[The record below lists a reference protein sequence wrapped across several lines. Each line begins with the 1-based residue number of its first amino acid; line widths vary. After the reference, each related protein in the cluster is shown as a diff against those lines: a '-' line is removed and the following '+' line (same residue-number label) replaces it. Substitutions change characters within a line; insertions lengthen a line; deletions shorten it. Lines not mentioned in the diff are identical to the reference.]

1 MSTNNSRSEL
11 VQKRI
16 SKGDD
21 RPVEI
26 TQTEILREEW
36 RNMNRGLREMW
47 AIMKD
52 TNVCAVEHKKE

>member
-1 MSTNNSRSEL
+1 MNTNNSRSEL

-26 TQTEILREEW
+26 TQTEILREE
-36 RNMNRGLREMW
+36 
-47 AIMKD
+47 
-52 TNVCAVEHKKE
+52 